1 MIVFLSKVEKLFST
15 KDTTDKD
22 IRQVQ
27 SIKVFETVE
36 ATWNIIFRIYRVP
49 LLQFELD
56 GRYNRKWSKVNAW

>member
-1 MIVFLSKVEKLFST
+1 MIVFLSKVKKLFST

-56 GRYNRKWSKVNAW
+56 GRCNRKWSKVNAW